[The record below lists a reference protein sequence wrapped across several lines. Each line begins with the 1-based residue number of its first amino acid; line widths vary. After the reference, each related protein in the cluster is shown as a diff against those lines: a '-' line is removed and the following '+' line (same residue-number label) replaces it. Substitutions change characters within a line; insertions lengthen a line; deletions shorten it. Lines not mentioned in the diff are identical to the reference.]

1 MKEWIIVKIT
11 NVLIAL
17 LAGMLLLAGSAFAGP
32 VWKFGSDNQGLLK
45 LEYKGQFQL
54 VVSDDQEDTEEFNF
68 RRNRLA
74 LMGAYGKN
82 FGLYVQTEYNEDNAL
97 SDGDDSKFQ
106 ILDAVARFK
115 VADAA
120 NVWVGKFKYNF
131 TRENLEACE
140 KPLTLDRSLFIRS
153 PFVTTRDKGVAL
165 WGNLLEDKFQYRVDV
180 MNGRSDADAPDSGF
194 RYSARAHVTL
204 LDPEKGYGYNGTYL
218 GKKKVLTLGAAYQYE
233 SDVAFAGTDPKDL
246 NAWTA
251 DLFFEYP
258 LEDMGTITFS
268 SAYVDYD
275 MDDAYKAGSTG
286 PNASEKNGTYVKA
299 GYLLPNLP
307 LQFFARYEDWSFAK
321 LNDIDAQELTWL
333 AGGFNYYIK
342 DQNLKLTVEFSN
354 TDYDKEEADLEDF
367 SQAVAQMQLIF

>member
-1 MKEWIIVKIT
+1 MKTTK
-11 NVLIAL
+11 VLIAL
-17 LAGMLLLAGSAFAGP
+17 LAGMVLLAGSAFAGP
-32 VWKFGSDNQGLLK
+32 VWKFGPDNQGLLK